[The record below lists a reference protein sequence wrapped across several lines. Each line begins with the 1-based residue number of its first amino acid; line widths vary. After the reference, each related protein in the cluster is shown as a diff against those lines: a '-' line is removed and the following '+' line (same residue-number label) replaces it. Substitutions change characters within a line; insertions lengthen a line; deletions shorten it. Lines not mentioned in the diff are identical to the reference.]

1 MSCCDKNYDYSI
13 LWRPIDINKCRI
25 RNRISMSGMGTFTPT
40 MAEQYETESGLRYYE
55 ERAKG
60 GIGLIHTGAYFI
72 DEKTAQ
78 GGRTLDFST
87 DKSIPSGTVLT
98 ERVHRWGAKIFAQL
112 SCGTGRNGMPQIGER
127 VPISSSENP
136 SFYNPSMICRP
147 LSIEEIEE
155 MMEHWKVAA
164 RNAMNMGFDG
174 IQIHAHAGYLMDQ
187 FMSEIWNHR
196 KDKYGG
202 SFENRC
208 RFTMETVDAIRS
220 VVGPNFP
227 ITYRISLDHRFPG
240 GRTLEESMK
249 ILDVLDKCGI
259 DAFDI
264 DAACY
269 ETMDYIFPT
278 RYTGEACMAY
288 VCEEARKHLTKPII
302 NTGNHS
308 MESAVDLL
316 KSGNADI
323 VQFGRQS
330 IADPQFA
337 NKLREGRREDVRPC
351 IVCNEECIGRIFG
364 RLTQLSCTVNPSVGF
379 ESYMEVKP
387 VSGPTNVVVIGGGP
401 GGMYAAEMCAKRG
414 HSVTLLEKATEL
426 GGHFLVASYPPGKG
440 EISGAI
446 RSFIVNCREAGVD
459 IRTNTEATPELV
471 ASLKPDA
478 IIIATGSVP
487 LRLPIPGLDTCG
499 CSTAEDVLTGKVDTG
514 KRVLVVGGGM
524 VGCECVEF
532 LTEREHIVD
541 MVEMKPVIG
550 EDIVPEARK
559 YIMANLEKHK
569 VTQRV
574 NARVKQFYADGV
586 DYVDT
591 VTGEEASMRGYDS
604 VVLAMGYK
612 SNNTLEE
619 KLKDLAPQVIVI
631 GEARQAP
638 GNSMEA
644 TGDALNA
651 ALAI

>member
-1 MSCCDKNYDYSI
+1 MSCCDKKYDYSI

-40 MAEQYETESGLRYYE
+40 TVDQVETESGLRYYE

-87 DKSIPSGTVLT
+87 DKSIPSGTQLT

-136 SFYNPSMICRP
+136 SFYNPDMICRA
-147 LSIEEIEE
+147 LTIDEIEE

-164 RNAMNMGFDG
+164 QNAVYMGFDG

-196 KDKYGG
+196 TDKYGG

-220 VVGPNFP
+220 VVGPDFP

-240 GRTLEESMK
+240 GRTIEESMK

-308 MESAVDLL
+308 MESAVELL

-323 VQFGRQS
+323 AQFGRQS

-379 ESYMEVKP
+379 ETAMEVKP
-387 VSGPTNVVVIGGGP
+387 VSKPTNVVVIGGGP
-401 GGMYAAEMCAKRG
+401 GGLEAARCAAERG
-414 HSVTLLEKATEL
+414 CSVTLYEKGDKI
-426 GGHFLVASYPPGKG
+426 GGTFL
-440 EISGAI
+440 
-446 RSFIVNCREAGVD
+446 
-459 IRTNTEATPELV
+459 T
-471 ASLKPDA
+471 
-478 IIIATGSVP
+478 IATGDFKWRIPQLIEWYGVQLKKLGVKVVLNAEIKADDPVLKSADAIFVATGSKSVMP
-487 LRLPIPGLDTCG
+487 NIPGIDNKKVVDVVDIHKNGMPEGERVVICGGGLSACDTAIEYG
-499 CSTAEDVLTGKVDTG
+499 AKGRKISIVEMLPDVGNDVMVVNKISVDRLLKEYGVELLTSTKVVGITDEG
-514 KRVLVVGGGM
+514 VEVEHEGAKRVVPADV
-524 VGCECVEF
+524 
-532 LTEREHIVD
+532 IVSAFGRSRNLELAD
-541 MVEMKPVIG
+541 AIQNAYPTKTTIIGDCMKPAKAGPAIREG
-550 EDIVPEARK
+550 
-559 YIMANLEKHK
+559 
-569 VTQRV
+569 
-574 NARVKQFYADGV
+574 FYA
-586 DYVDT
+586 
-591 VTGEEASMRGYDS
+591 
-604 VVLAMGYK
+604 AMA
-612 SNNTLEE
+612 
-619 KLKDLAPQVIVI
+619 LK
-631 GEARQAP
+631 
-638 GNSMEA
+638 
-644 TGDALNA
+644 
-651 ALAI
+651 

>member
-1 MSCCDKNYDYSI
+1 MSCCDKKYDYSI

-40 MAEQYETESGLRYYE
+40 TVDQVETESGLRYYE

-87 DKSIPSGTVLT
+87 DKSIPSGTQLT

-136 SFYNPSMICRP
+136 SFYNPDMICRA
-147 LSIEEIEE
+147 LTIDEIEE

-164 RNAMNMGFDG
+164 QNAVYMGFDG

-196 KDKYGG
+196 TDKYGG

-220 VVGPNFP
+220 VVGPDFP

-240 GRTLEESMK
+240 GRTIEESMK

-308 MESAVDLL
+308 MESAVALL
-316 KSGNADI
+316 ESGNADI
-323 VQFGRQS
+323 AQFGRQS

-379 ESYMEVKP
+379 ETAMEVKP
-387 VSGPTNVVVIGGGP
+387 VSKPTNVVVIGGGP
-401 GGMYAAEMCAKRG
+401 GGLEAARCAAERG
-414 HSVTLLEKATEL
+414 CSVTLYEKGDKI
-426 GGHFLVASYPPGKG
+426 GGTFL
-440 EISGAI
+440 
-446 RSFIVNCREAGVD
+446 
-459 IRTNTEATPELV
+459 T
-471 ASLKPDA
+471 
-478 IIIATGSVP
+478 IATGDFKWRIPQLIEWYGVQLKKLGVKVVLNAEIKADDPVLKSADAIFVATGSKSVMP
-487 LRLPIPGLDTCG
+487 NIPGIDNKKVVDVVDIHKNGMPEGKNVVICGGGLSACDTAIEYG
-499 CSTAEDVLTGKVDTG
+499 KAGDRHISIVEMLPQLASDVMVVNKISIDRLLNEYGVEQLTSTKVIGITDEG
-514 KRVLVVGGGM
+514 VEVEHEGEKRVIPADV
-524 VGCECVEF
+524 
-532 LTEREHIVD
+532 IVAAFGRGRSLELAD
-541 MVEMKPVIG
+541 AVQNEYPTKTVIIGDCMKPAKAG
-550 EDIVPEARK
+550 
-559 YIMANLEKHK
+559 
-569 VTQRV
+569 
-574 NARVKQFYADGV
+574 NAIREGFYA
-586 DYVDT
+586 
-591 VTGEEASMRGYDS
+591 
-604 VVLAMGYK
+604 AM
-612 SNNTLEE
+612 S
-619 KLKDLAPQVIVI
+619 LK
-631 GEARQAP
+631 
-638 GNSMEA
+638 
-644 TGDALNA
+644 
-651 ALAI
+651 

>member
-1 MSCCDKNYDYSI
+1 MSCCDKNYDYSL

-78 GGRTLDFST
+78 GGRTLDFSS

-220 VVGPNFP
+220 VVGPSFP
-227 ITYRISLDHRFPG
+227 ITYRISLDHRFSG

-249 ILDVLDKCGI
+249 ILDVLDKSGI

-308 MESAVDLL
+308 MESAVELL

-387 VSGPTNVVVIGGGP
+387 VTKPTNVVVIGGGP
-401 GGMYAAEMCAKRG
+401 GGLEAARCAAERG
-414 HSVTLLEKATEL
+414 CSVTLYEKADRL
-426 GGHFLVASYPPGKG
+426 GGTFLTIATGDFKWRIPQLIKWYEVQLKKLGVKVVLNTEIGADDPLLKSADAIFVATGSKPILPPIPGIEKAIDVEQIHRNGMPEGKKVVICGGGLSACDTAIEYAAKGDRKFTIVEMLPQLAGDVMVVNKISIDRLLNEYGVEQLVNTKVVGITDAGVEVENAEGKKVLPADVVIGAFGRARSLELADAIQNKYPTKTTIIGDCMKPAKAG
-440 EISGAI
+440 GAI
-446 RSFIVNCREAGVD
+446 REG
-459 IRTNTEATPELV
+459 
-471 ASLKPDA
+471 
-478 IIIATGSVP
+478 
-487 LRLPIPGLDTCG
+487 
-499 CSTAEDVLTGKVDTG
+499 
-514 KRVLVVGGGM
+514 
-524 VGCECVEF
+524 
-532 LTEREHIVD
+532 
-541 MVEMKPVIG
+541 
-550 EDIVPEARK
+550 
-559 YIMANLEKHK
+559 
-569 VTQRV
+569 
-574 NARVKQFYADGV
+574 FYA
-586 DYVDT
+586 
-591 VTGEEASMRGYDS
+591 
-604 VVLAMGYK
+604 AM
-612 SNNTLEE
+612 
-619 KLKDLAPQVIVI
+619 
-631 GEARQAP
+631 
-638 GNSMEA
+638 
-644 TGDALNA
+644 AL
-651 ALAI
+651 I

>member
-1 MSCCDKNYDYSI
+1 MSCCDKKYDYSI

-40 MAEQYETESGLRYYE
+40 TVDQVETESGLRYYE

-72 DEKTAQ
+72 DEKCAQ
-78 GGRTLDFST
+78 GGRTLDFSS
-87 DKSIPSGTVLT
+87 DKSIPSGTQLT

-136 SFYNPSMICRP
+136 SFYNPSMICRA
-147 LSIEEIEE
+147 LTVDEIHE

-164 RNAMNMGFDG
+164 QNAVFMGFDG

-196 KDKYGG
+196 KDQYGG

-220 VVGPNFP
+220 VVGPDFP

-240 GRTLEESMK
+240 GRTIEESMK

-308 MESAVDLL
+308 MESAVALL
-316 KSGNADI
+316 ESGNADI
-323 VQFGRQS
+323 AQFGRQS

-379 ESYMEVKP
+379 ETAMEVKP
-387 VSGPTNVVVIGGGP
+387 VSKPTNVVVIGGGP
-401 GGMYAAEMCAKRG
+401 GGLEAARCAAERG
-414 HSVTLLEKATEL
+414 CSVTLYEKGDKI
-426 GGHFLVASYPPGKG
+426 GGTFL
-440 EISGAI
+440 
-446 RSFIVNCREAGVD
+446 
-459 IRTNTEATPELV
+459 T
-471 ASLKPDA
+471 
-478 IIIATGSVP
+478 IATGDFKWRIPQLIEWYGVQLKKLGVKVVLNAEIKADDPVLKSADAIFVATGSKSVMP
-487 LRLPIPGLDTCG
+487 KIPGIDNKKVVDVVDIHKNGMPEGERVVICGGGLSACDTAIEYG
-499 CSTAEDVLTGKVDTG
+499 AKGGRKFTIVEMLPQLASDVMVVNKISIDRLLNEYGVEQLTSTKVIGITDEG
-514 KRVLVVGGGM
+514 VEVEHEGEKRVIPADV
-524 VGCECVEF
+524 
-532 LTEREHIVD
+532 IVAAFGRGRSLELAD
-541 MVEMKPVIG
+541 AVQNEYPTKTVIIGDCMKPAKAG
-550 EDIVPEARK
+550 
-559 YIMANLEKHK
+559 
-569 VTQRV
+569 
-574 NARVKQFYADGV
+574 NAIREGFYA
-586 DYVDT
+586 
-591 VTGEEASMRGYDS
+591 
-604 VVLAMGYK
+604 AM
-612 SNNTLEE
+612 S
-619 KLKDLAPQVIVI
+619 LK
-631 GEARQAP
+631 
-638 GNSMEA
+638 
-644 TGDALNA
+644 
-651 ALAI
+651 

>member
-1 MSCCDKNYDYSI
+1 MSCCDKKYDYSI

-40 MAEQYETESGLRYYE
+40 TVDQVETESGLRYYE

-78 GGRTLDFST
+78 GGRTLDFSS
-87 DKSIPSGTVLT
+87 DKSIPSGTQLT

-136 SFYNPSMICRP
+136 SFYNPSMICRA
-147 LSIEEIEE
+147 LTVDEIHE

-164 RNAMNMGFDG
+164 QNAVFMGFDG

-196 KDKYGG
+196 KDQYGG

-208 RFTMETVDAIRS
+208 RFAMETVDAIRS
-220 VVGPNFP
+220 VVGPDFP

-240 GRTLEESMK
+240 GRTIEESMK

-288 VCEEARKHLTKPII
+288 VCEEARKHLTHPII

-308 MESAVDLL
+308 MESAVALL
-316 KSGNADI
+316 ESGNADI
-323 VQFGRQS
+323 AQFGRQS

-379 ESYMEVKP
+379 ETAMEVKP
-387 VSGPTNVVVIGGGP
+387 VSKPTNVVVIGGGP
-401 GGMYAAEMCAKRG
+401 GGLEAARCAAERG
-414 HSVTLLEKATEL
+414 CSVTLYEKGDKI
-426 GGHFLVASYPPGKG
+426 GGTFL
-440 EISGAI
+440 
-446 RSFIVNCREAGVD
+446 
-459 IRTNTEATPELV
+459 T
-471 ASLKPDA
+471 
-478 IIIATGSVP
+478 IATGDFKWRIPQLIEWYGVQLKKLGVKVVLNAEIKADDPVLKSADAIFVATGSRPTVP
-487 LRLPIPGLDTCG
+487 HIPGIDNKKVIDVVDVHKNGMPEGERVVICGGGLSACDTAIEYG
-499 CSTAEDVLTGKVDTG
+499 AKGRKISIVEMLPDVGNDVMVVNKISVDRLLKEYGVELLTSTKVVGITDEG
-514 KRVLVVGGGM
+514 VEVEHEGAKRVVPADV
-524 VGCECVEF
+524 
-532 LTEREHIVD
+532 IVSAFGRSRNLELAD
-541 MVEMKPVIG
+541 AIQNAYPTKTTIIGDCMKPAKAGPAIREG
-550 EDIVPEARK
+550 
-559 YIMANLEKHK
+559 
-569 VTQRV
+569 
-574 NARVKQFYADGV
+574 FYA
-586 DYVDT
+586 
-591 VTGEEASMRGYDS
+591 
-604 VVLAMGYK
+604 AMA
-612 SNNTLEE
+612 
-619 KLKDLAPQVIVI
+619 LK
-631 GEARQAP
+631 
-638 GNSMEA
+638 
-644 TGDALNA
+644 
-651 ALAI
+651 

>member
-1 MSCCDKNYDYSI
+1 MSCCDKKYDYSI
-13 LWRPIDINKCRI
+13 LWHPIDINKCRI

-164 RNAMNMGFDG
+164 TNAVRMGFDG

-196 KDKYGG
+196 TDKYGG

-308 MESAVDLL
+308 MESAVELL

-323 VQFGRQS
+323 AQFGRQS

-401 GGMYAAEMCAKRG
+401 GGLEAARCAAERG
-414 HSVTLLEKATEL
+414 CSVTLYEKADRL
-426 GGHFLVASYPPGKG
+426 GGTFL
-440 EISGAI
+440 
-446 RSFIVNCREAGVD
+446 
-459 IRTNTEATPELV
+459 T
-471 ASLKPDA
+471 
-478 IIIATGSVP
+478 IATGDFKWRIPQLIKWYEVQLKKLGVKVVLNTEIGVDDPVLESADAVFVATGSKP
-487 LRLPIPGLDTCG
+487 VQPANPGIEKAIDVEQIHKNGMPEGKNVVICGGGLSACDTAIEYAAKGGRKFTIVEMLPQLASDVMVVNKISIDRLLNEYGVEQLVNT
-499 CSTAEDVLTGKVDTG
+499 K
-514 KRVLVVGGGM
+514 VVGITDAG
-524 VGCECVEF
+524 VE
-532 LTEREHIVD
+532 
-541 MVEMKPVIG
+541 VESAEGKKVLPADVVIGAFGRARSLELADVIQNKYPMKTTIIGDCMKPAKAGSAIREG
-550 EDIVPEARK
+550 
-559 YIMANLEKHK
+559 
-569 VTQRV
+569 
-574 NARVKQFYADGV
+574 FYA
-586 DYVDT
+586 
-591 VTGEEASMRGYDS
+591 
-604 VVLAMGYK
+604 AMA
-612 SNNTLEE
+612 
-619 KLKDLAPQVIVI
+619 LK
-631 GEARQAP
+631 
-638 GNSMEA
+638 
-644 TGDALNA
+644 
-651 ALAI
+651 

>member
-1 MSCCDKNYDYSI
+1 MSCCDKKYDYSI
-13 LWRPIDINKCRI
+13 LWHPIDINKCRI

-40 MAEQYETESGLRYYE
+40 TVDQIETESGMRYYE

-87 DKSIPSGTVLT
+87 DKSIPSGTTLT

-136 SFYNPSMICRP
+136 SFYNPDMICRA
-147 LSIEEIEE
+147 LTIDEIEE

-164 RNAMNMGFDG
+164 LNAVRMGFDG

-196 KDKYGG
+196 TDKYGG

-220 VVGPNFP
+220 VVGPDFP

-240 GRTLEESMK
+240 GRTIEESMK
-249 ILDVLDKCGI
+249 ILDVLDKSGI

-308 MESAVDLL
+308 MESAVALL
-316 KSGNADI
+316 ESGNADI

-387 VSGPTNVVVIGGGP
+387 VSKPTNVVVIGGGP
-401 GGMYAAEMCAKRG
+401 GGLEAARCAAERG
-414 HSVTLLEKATEL
+414 CSVTLYEKADHL
-426 GGHFLVASYPPGKG
+426 GGTFL
-440 EISGAI
+440 
-446 RSFIVNCREAGVD
+446 
-459 IRTNTEATPELV
+459 T
-471 ASLKPDA
+471 
-478 IIIATGSVP
+478 IATGDFKWRMPQLIEWYRVQLEKLGVKVVLNTEMSVDDP
-487 LRLPIPGLDTCG
+487 VLKSADAIFVATGSKSFMPNIPGIDNKKVIDVVDVHKNGMPEGRNVVICGGGLSACDTAIEYG
-499 CSTAEDVLTGKVDTG
+499 KAGDRHISIVEMLPDVGNDVMVVNKISVDRLLKEYNVELLTSTK
-514 KRVLVVGGGM
+514 VVGVTDEG
-524 VGCECVEF
+524 VEV
-532 LTEREHIVD
+532 EHDGVKSVVPADVVVAAFGRARNLELADAIENAYPTKTTIIGD
-541 MVEMKPVIG
+541 CMKPAKAGPAIREG
-550 EDIVPEARK
+550 
-559 YIMANLEKHK
+559 
-569 VTQRV
+569 
-574 NARVKQFYADGV
+574 FYA
-586 DYVDT
+586 
-591 VTGEEASMRGYDS
+591 
-604 VVLAMGYK
+604 AM
-612 SNNTLEE
+612 S
-619 KLKDLAPQVIVI
+619 LK
-631 GEARQAP
+631 
-638 GNSMEA
+638 
-644 TGDALNA
+644 
-651 ALAI
+651 

>member
-1 MSCCDKNYDYSI
+1 MSCCDKKYDYSI
-13 LWRPIDINKCRI
+13 LWHPIDINKCRI

-40 MAEQYETESGLRYYE
+40 TVDQIETESGMRYYE

-87 DKSIPSGTVLT
+87 DKSIPSGTTLT

-136 SFYNPSMICRP
+136 SFYNPDMICRA
-147 LSIEEIEE
+147 LTIDEIEE

-164 RNAMNMGFDG
+164 LNAVRMGFDG

-196 KDKYGG
+196 TDKYGG

-220 VVGPNFP
+220 VVGPDFP

-240 GRTLEESMK
+240 GRTIEESMK
-249 ILDVLDKCGI
+249 ILDVLDKSGI

-308 MESAVDLL
+308 MESAVALL
-316 KSGNADI
+316 ESGNADI

-387 VSGPTNVVVIGGGP
+387 VSRPTNVVVIGGGP
-401 GGMYAAEMCAKRG
+401 GGLEAARCAAERG
-414 HSVTLLEKATEL
+414 CSVTLYEKADHL
-426 GGHFLVASYPPGKG
+426 GGTFL
-440 EISGAI
+440 
-446 RSFIVNCREAGVD
+446 
-459 IRTNTEATPELV
+459 T
-471 ASLKPDA
+471 
-478 IIIATGSVP
+478 IATGDFKWRMPQLIEWYRVQLEKLGVKVVLSTEVSADDP
-487 LRLPIPGLDTCG
+487 VLKSADAIFVATGSKSFMPNIPGIDNKKVIDVVDVHKDGMPEGKNVVICGGGLSACDTAIEYG
-499 CSTAEDVLTGKVDTG
+499 AKGGRHISIVEMLPDVGNDVMVVNKISVDRLLKEYNVELLTSTK
-514 KRVLVVGGGM
+514 VVGVTDEG
-524 VGCECVEF
+524 VEV
-532 LTEREHIVD
+532 EHDGAKRIVPAD
-541 MVEMKPVIG
+541 VVVAAFGRARNLELADAIENAYPTKTTIIGDCMKPAKAGPAIREG
-550 EDIVPEARK
+550 
-559 YIMANLEKHK
+559 
-569 VTQRV
+569 
-574 NARVKQFYADGV
+574 FYA
-586 DYVDT
+586 
-591 VTGEEASMRGYDS
+591 
-604 VVLAMGYK
+604 AM
-612 SNNTLEE
+612 S
-619 KLKDLAPQVIVI
+619 LK
-631 GEARQAP
+631 
-638 GNSMEA
+638 
-644 TGDALNA
+644 
-651 ALAI
+651 

>member
-1 MSCCDKNYDYSI
+1 MSCCDKKYDYSI

-40 MAEQYETESGLRYYE
+40 TVDQVETESGLRYYE

-87 DKSIPSGTVLT
+87 DKSIPSGTQLT

-136 SFYNPSMICRP
+136 SFYNPDMICRA
-147 LSIEEIEE
+147 LTIDEIEE

-164 RNAMNMGFDG
+164 QNAVYMGFDG

-196 KDKYGG
+196 TDKYGG

-220 VVGPNFP
+220 VVGPDFP

-240 GRTLEESMK
+240 GRTIEESMK

-308 MESAVDLL
+308 MESAVALL
-316 KSGNADI
+316 ESGNADI
-323 VQFGRQS
+323 AQFGRQS

-379 ESYMEVKP
+379 ETAMEVKP
-387 VSGPTNVVVIGGGP
+387 VSKPTNVVLIGGGR
-401 GGMYAAEMCAKRG
+401 GGLEAARSAAERG
-414 HSVTLLEKATEL
+414 CSVTLYEKGDKI
-426 GGHFLVASYPPGKG
+426 GGTFL
-440 EISGAI
+440 
-446 RSFIVNCREAGVD
+446 
-459 IRTNTEATPELV
+459 T
-471 ASLKPDA
+471 
-478 IIIATGSVP
+478 IATGDFKWRIPQLIEWYGVQLKKLGVKVVLNAEIKADDPVLKSADAIFVATGSKSVMP
-487 LRLPIPGLDTCG
+487 NIPGIDNKKVVDVVDIHKNGMPEGERVVICGGGLSACDTAIEYG
-499 CSTAEDVLTGKVDTG
+499 AKGGRKFTIVEMLPQLASDVMVVNKISIDRLLNEYGVEQLTSTKVIGITDEG
-514 KRVLVVGGGM
+514 VEVEHEGEKRVIPADV
-524 VGCECVEF
+524 
-532 LTEREHIVD
+532 IVAAFGRGRSLELAD
-541 MVEMKPVIG
+541 AVQNEYPTKTVIIGDCMKPAKAG
-550 EDIVPEARK
+550 
-559 YIMANLEKHK
+559 
-569 VTQRV
+569 
-574 NARVKQFYADGV
+574 NAIREGFYA
-586 DYVDT
+586 
-591 VTGEEASMRGYDS
+591 
-604 VVLAMGYK
+604 AM
-612 SNNTLEE
+612 S
-619 KLKDLAPQVIVI
+619 LK
-631 GEARQAP
+631 
-638 GNSMEA
+638 
-644 TGDALNA
+644 
-651 ALAI
+651 

>member
-1 MSCCDKNYDYSI
+1 
-13 LWRPIDINKCRI
+13 
-25 RNRISMSGMGTFTPT
+25 MSGMGTFTPT
-40 MAEQYETESGLRYYE
+40 TVDQIETESGMRYYE

-164 RNAMNMGFDG
+164 TNAVRMGFDG

-196 KDKYGG
+196 TDKYGG

-401 GGMYAAEMCAKRG
+401 GGLEAARCAAERG
-414 HSVTLLEKATEL
+414 CSVTLYEKADRL
-426 GGHFLVASYPPGKG
+426 GGTFL
-440 EISGAI
+440 
-446 RSFIVNCREAGVD
+446 
-459 IRTNTEATPELV
+459 T
-471 ASLKPDA
+471 
-478 IIIATGSVP
+478 IATGDFKWRIPQLIKWYEVQLKKLGVKVVLNTEIGVDDPVLESADAVFVATGSKP
-487 LRLPIPGLDTCG
+487 VMPAIPGIEKAIDVEQIHKNGMPEGKNVVICGGGLSACDTAIEYAAKG
-499 CSTAEDVLTGKVDTG
+499 DRKFTIVEMLPQLASDVMVVNKISIDRLLNEYGVEQLVNTK
-514 KRVLVVGGGM
+514 VVGITDAG
-524 VGCECVEF
+524 VE
-532 LTEREHIVD
+532 
-541 MVEMKPVIG
+541 VESAEGKKVLPADVVIGAFGRARSLELADVIQNKYPMKTTIIGDCMKPAKAGSAIREG
-550 EDIVPEARK
+550 
-559 YIMANLEKHK
+559 
-569 VTQRV
+569 
-574 NARVKQFYADGV
+574 FYA
-586 DYVDT
+586 
-591 VTGEEASMRGYDS
+591 
-604 VVLAMGYK
+604 AMA
-612 SNNTLEE
+612 
-619 KLKDLAPQVIVI
+619 LK
-631 GEARQAP
+631 
-638 GNSMEA
+638 
-644 TGDALNA
+644 
-651 ALAI
+651 

>member
-1 MSCCDKNYDYSI
+1 MSCCDKKYDYSI
-13 LWRPIDINKCRI
+13 LWHPIDINKCRI

-40 MAEQYETESGLRYYE
+40 TVDQIETESGMRYYE

-164 RNAMNMGFDG
+164 TNAVRRGFDG

-196 KDKYGG
+196 TDKYGG

-227 ITYRISLDHRFPG
+227 ITYRISLAHRFPG

-308 MESAVDLL
+308 MESAVELL

-323 VQFGRQS
+323 AQFGRQS

-401 GGMYAAEMCAKRG
+401 GGLEAARCAAERG
-414 HSVTLLEKATEL
+414 CSVTLYEKADRL
-426 GGHFLVASYPPGKG
+426 GGTFL
-440 EISGAI
+440 
-446 RSFIVNCREAGVD
+446 
-459 IRTNTEATPELV
+459 T
-471 ASLKPDA
+471 
-478 IIIATGSVP
+478 IATGDFKWRIPQLIKWYEVQLKKLGVMVVLNTEIGVDVP
-487 LRLPIPGLDTCG
+487 VLESADAVFVATGSKPVMPAIPGIEK
-499 CSTAEDVLTGKVDTG
+499 AIDVEQIHKNGMPEGKN
-514 KRVLVVGGGM
+514 VVICGGGLSACDTAIEYAAK
-524 VGCECVEF
+524 GDRKF
-532 LTEREHIVD
+532 TI
-541 MVEMKPVIG
+541 VEMLPQLASDVM
-550 EDIVPEARK
+550 V
-559 YIMANLEKHK
+559 
-569 VTQRV
+569 V
-574 NARVKQFYADGV
+574 NKISIDRLLNEYGV
-586 DYVDT
+586 EQLV
-591 VTGEEASMRGYDS
+591 
-604 VVLAMGYK
+604 
-612 SNNTLEE
+612 NT
-619 KLKDLAPQVIVI
+619 
-631 GEARQAP
+631 
-638 GNSMEA
+638 
-644 TGDALNA
+644 
-651 ALAI
+651 

>member
-1 MSCCDKNYDYSI
+1 MSCCDKKYDYSV

-40 MAEQYETESGLRYYE
+40 TVDQVETESGLRYYE

-72 DEKTAQ
+72 DEKCAQ
-78 GGRTLDFST
+78 GGRTLDFSS
-87 DKSIPSGTVLT
+87 DKSIPSGTQLT

-136 SFYNPSMICRP
+136 SFYNPSMICRA
-147 LSIEEIEE
+147 LTVDEIHE

-164 RNAMNMGFDG
+164 QNAVFMGFDG

-196 KDKYGG
+196 KDQYGG

-208 RFTMETVDAIRS
+208 RFAMETVDAIRS
-220 VVGPNFP
+220 VVGPDFP

-240 GRTLEESMK
+240 GRTIEESMK

-288 VCEEARKHLTKPII
+288 VCEEARKHITHPII

-308 MESAVDLL
+308 LESAVELIE
-316 KSGNADI
+316 SGNADI
-323 VQFGRQS
+323 AQFGRQS

-379 ESYMEVKP
+379 ETAMEVKP
-387 VSGPTNVVVIGGGP
+387 VTRPTNVVVIGGGP
-401 GGMYAAEMCAKRG
+401 GGLEAARCAAERG
-414 HSVTLLEKATEL
+414 CSVTLYEKDSRL
-426 GGHFLVASYPPGKG
+426 GGTFL
-440 EISGAI
+440 
-446 RSFIVNCREAGVD
+446 
-459 IRTNTEATPELV
+459 T
-471 ASLKPDA
+471 
-478 IIIATGSVP
+478 IATGDFKWRMPQLIKWYEVQLKKLGVKVVLNTAVAADDPVLKSEDAIFVATGSRPTVP
-487 LRLPIPGLDTCG
+487 HIPGIDNKKVIDVVDVHKNGMPEGERVVICGGGLSACDTAIEYG
-499 CSTAEDVLTGKVDTG
+499 AKGRKISIVEMLPDVGNDVMVVNKISVDRLLKEYGVELLTSTKVVGITDEG
-514 KRVLVVGGGM
+514 VEVEHEGAKRVVPADV
-524 VGCECVEF
+524 
-532 LTEREHIVD
+532 IVSAFGRSRNLELAD
-541 MVEMKPVIG
+541 AIQNAYPTKTTIIGDCMKPAKAGPAIREG
-550 EDIVPEARK
+550 
-559 YIMANLEKHK
+559 
-569 VTQRV
+569 
-574 NARVKQFYADGV
+574 FYA
-586 DYVDT
+586 
-591 VTGEEASMRGYDS
+591 
-604 VVLAMGYK
+604 AMA
-612 SNNTLEE
+612 
-619 KLKDLAPQVIVI
+619 LK
-631 GEARQAP
+631 
-638 GNSMEA
+638 
-644 TGDALNA
+644 
-651 ALAI
+651 

>member
-1 MSCCDKNYDYSI
+1 MSCCDKKYDYSV

-40 MAEQYETESGLRYYE
+40 TVDQVETESGLRYYE

-72 DEKTAQ
+72 DEKCAQ
-78 GGRTLDFST
+78 GGRTLDFSS
-87 DKSIPSGTVLT
+87 DKSIPSGTQLT

-136 SFYNPSMICRP
+136 SFYNPDMICRA
-147 LSIEEIEE
+147 LTIDEIEE

-164 RNAMNMGFDG
+164 QNAVYMGFDG

-196 KDKYGG
+196 TDKYGG

-220 VVGPNFP
+220 VVGPDFP

-240 GRTLEESMK
+240 GRTIEESMK

-308 MESAVDLL
+308 MESAVALL
-316 KSGNADI
+316 ESGNADI
-323 VQFGRQS
+323 AQFGRQS

-379 ESYMEVKP
+379 ETAMEVKP
-387 VSGPTNVVVIGGGP
+387 VTRPTNVVVIGGGP
-401 GGMYAAEMCAKRG
+401 GGLEAARCAAERG
-414 HSVTLLEKATEL
+414 CSVTLYEKDSRL
-426 GGHFLVASYPPGKG
+426 GGTFL
-440 EISGAI
+440 
-446 RSFIVNCREAGVD
+446 
-459 IRTNTEATPELV
+459 T
-471 ASLKPDA
+471 
-478 IIIATGSVP
+478 IATGDFKWRMPQLIKWYEVQLKKLGVKVVLNTAVAADDPVLKSADAIFVATGSRPTVP
-487 LRLPIPGLDTCG
+487 HIPGIDNKKVIDVVDVHKNGMPEGERVVICGGGLSACDTAIEYG
-499 CSTAEDVLTGKVDTG
+499 AKGRKISIVEMLPDVGNDVMVVNKISVDRLLKEYGVELLTSTKVVGITDEG
-514 KRVLVVGGGM
+514 VEVEHEGAKRVVPADV
-524 VGCECVEF
+524 
-532 LTEREHIVD
+532 IVSAFGRSRNLELAD
-541 MVEMKPVIG
+541 AIQNAYPTKTTIIGDCMKPAKAGPAIREG
-550 EDIVPEARK
+550 LYAA
-559 YIMANLEKHK
+559 MA
-569 VTQRV
+569 
-574 NARVKQFYADGV
+574 
-586 DYVDT
+586 
-591 VTGEEASMRGYDS
+591 
-604 VVLAMGYK
+604 
-612 SNNTLEE
+612 
-619 KLKDLAPQVIVI
+619 LK
-631 GEARQAP
+631 
-638 GNSMEA
+638 
-644 TGDALNA
+644 
-651 ALAI
+651 

>member
-1 MSCCDKNYDYSI
+1 MSCCDKKYDYSV

-40 MAEQYETESGLRYYE
+40 TVDQVETESGLRYYE

-72 DEKTAQ
+72 DEKCAQ
-78 GGRTLDFST
+78 GGRTLDFSS
-87 DKSIPSGTVLT
+87 DKSIPSGTQLT

-136 SFYNPSMICRP
+136 SFYNPSMICRA
-147 LSIEEIEE
+147 LTVDEIHE

-164 RNAMNMGFDG
+164 QNAVFMGFDG

-196 KDKYGG
+196 KDQYGG

-208 RFTMETVDAIRS
+208 RFAMETVDAIRS
-220 VVGPNFP
+220 VVGPDFP

-240 GRTLEESMK
+240 GRTIEESMK

-288 VCEEARKHLTKPII
+288 VCEEARKHITHPII

-308 MESAVDLL
+308 MESAVELIE
-316 KSGNADI
+316 SGNADI
-323 VQFGRQS
+323 AQFGRQS

-379 ESYMEVKP
+379 ETAMEVKP
-387 VSGPTNVVVIGGGP
+387 VTRPTNVVVIGGGP
-401 GGMYAAEMCAKRG
+401 GGLEAARCAAERG
-414 HSVTLLEKATEL
+414 CSVTLYEKDSRL
-426 GGHFLVASYPPGKG
+426 GGTFL
-440 EISGAI
+440 
-446 RSFIVNCREAGVD
+446 
-459 IRTNTEATPELV
+459 T
-471 ASLKPDA
+471 
-478 IIIATGSVP
+478 IATGDFKWRMPQLIKWYEVQLKKLGVKVVLNTAVAADDPVLKSADAIFVATGSRPTVP
-487 LRLPIPGLDTCG
+487 HIPGIDNKKVIDVVDVHKNGMPEGERVVICGGGLSACDTAIEYG
-499 CSTAEDVLTGKVDTG
+499 AKGRKISIVEMLPDVGNDVMVVNKISVDRLLKEYGVELLTSTKVVGITDEG
-514 KRVLVVGGGM
+514 VEVEHEGAKRVVPADV
-524 VGCECVEF
+524 
-532 LTEREHIVD
+532 IVSAFGRSRNLELAD
-541 MVEMKPVIG
+541 AIQNAYPTKTTIIGDCMKPAKAGPAIREG
-550 EDIVPEARK
+550 
-559 YIMANLEKHK
+559 
-569 VTQRV
+569 
-574 NARVKQFYADGV
+574 FYA
-586 DYVDT
+586 
-591 VTGEEASMRGYDS
+591 
-604 VVLAMGYK
+604 AM
-612 SNNTLEE
+612 S
-619 KLKDLAPQVIVI
+619 LK
-631 GEARQAP
+631 
-638 GNSMEA
+638 
-644 TGDALNA
+644 
-651 ALAI
+651 

>member
-1 MSCCDKNYDYSI
+1 MPCCDKKYDYSI
-13 LWRPIDINKCRI
+13 LWHPIDINKCRI

-164 RNAMNMGFDG
+164 TNAVRMGFDG

-196 KDKYGG
+196 TDKYGG

-401 GGMYAAEMCAKRG
+401 GGLEAARCAAERG
-414 HSVTLLEKATEL
+414 CSVTLYEKADRL
-426 GGHFLVASYPPGKG
+426 GGTFL
-440 EISGAI
+440 
-446 RSFIVNCREAGVD
+446 
-459 IRTNTEATPELV
+459 T
-471 ASLKPDA
+471 
-478 IIIATGSVP
+478 IATGDFKWRIPQLIKWYEVQLKKLGVKVVLNTEIGVDDPVLESADAVFVATGSKP
-487 LRLPIPGLDTCG
+487 VMPAIPGIEKAIDVEQIHKNGMPEGKNVVICGGGLSACDTAIEYAAKG
-499 CSTAEDVLTGKVDTG
+499 DRKFTIVEMLPQLASDVMVVNKISIDRLLNEYGVEQLVNTK
-514 KRVLVVGGGM
+514 VVGITDAG
-524 VGCECVEF
+524 VE
-532 LTEREHIVD
+532 
-541 MVEMKPVIG
+541 VESAEGKKVLPADVVIGAFGRARSLELADVIQNKYPMKTTIIGDCMKPAKAGSAIREG
-550 EDIVPEARK
+550 
-559 YIMANLEKHK
+559 
-569 VTQRV
+569 
-574 NARVKQFYADGV
+574 FYA
-586 DYVDT
+586 
-591 VTGEEASMRGYDS
+591 
-604 VVLAMGYK
+604 AMA
-612 SNNTLEE
+612 
-619 KLKDLAPQVIVI
+619 LK
-631 GEARQAP
+631 
-638 GNSMEA
+638 
-644 TGDALNA
+644 
-651 ALAI
+651 

>member
-1 MSCCDKNYDYSI
+1 MSCCDKKYDYSI

-40 MAEQYETESGLRYYE
+40 TVDQVETESGLRYYE

-87 DKSIPSGTVLT
+87 DKSIPSGTQLT

-136 SFYNPSMICRP
+136 SFYNPDMICRA
-147 LSIEEIEE
+147 LTIDEIEE

-164 RNAMNMGFDG
+164 QNAVYMGFDG

-196 KDKYGG
+196 KDQYGG

-208 RFTMETVDAIRS
+208 RFAMETVDAIRS
-220 VVGPNFP
+220 VVGPDFP

-240 GRTLEESMK
+240 GRTIEESMK

-308 MESAVDLL
+308 MESAVELIE
-316 KSGNADI
+316 SGNADI
-323 VQFGRQS
+323 AQFGRQS

-379 ESYMEVKP
+379 ETAMEVKP
-387 VSGPTNVVVIGGGP
+387 VSKPTNVVVIGGGP
-401 GGMYAAEMCAKRG
+401 GGLEAARCAAERG
-414 HSVTLLEKATEL
+414 CSVTLYEKGDKI
-426 GGHFLVASYPPGKG
+426 GGTFL
-440 EISGAI
+440 
-446 RSFIVNCREAGVD
+446 
-459 IRTNTEATPELV
+459 T
-471 ASLKPDA
+471 
-478 IIIATGSVP
+478 IATGDFKWRIPQLIEWYGVQLKKLGVKVVLNAEIKADDPVLKSADAIFVATGSKSVMP
-487 LRLPIPGLDTCG
+487 NIPGIDNKKVVDVVDIHKNGMPEGERVVICGGGLSACDTAIEYG
-499 CSTAEDVLTGKVDTG
+499 AKGGRKFTIVEMLPQLASDVMVVNKISIDRLLNEYGVEQLTSTKVIGITDEG
-514 KRVLVVGGGM
+514 VEVEHEGEKRVIPADVIDAVQNEYPTKTVIIGD
-524 VGCECVEF
+524 C
-532 LTEREHIVD
+532 
-541 MVEMKPVIG
+541 MKPAKAGNVIREG
-550 EDIVPEARK
+550 
-559 YIMANLEKHK
+559 
-569 VTQRV
+569 
-574 NARVKQFYADGV
+574 FYA
-586 DYVDT
+586 
-591 VTGEEASMRGYDS
+591 
-604 VVLAMGYK
+604 AMA
-612 SNNTLEE
+612 
-619 KLKDLAPQVIVI
+619 LK
-631 GEARQAP
+631 
-638 GNSMEA
+638 
-644 TGDALNA
+644 
-651 ALAI
+651 

>member
-1 MSCCDKNYDYSI
+1 MSCCDKKYDYSI

-40 MAEQYETESGLRYYE
+40 TVDQVETESGLRYYE

-72 DEKTAQ
+72 DEKCAQ
-78 GGRTLDFST
+78 GGRTLDFSS
-87 DKSIPSGTVLT
+87 DKSIPSGTQLT

-136 SFYNPSMICRP
+136 SFYNPSMICRA
-147 LSIEEIEE
+147 LTVDEIHE

-164 RNAMNMGFDG
+164 QNAVFMGFDG

-196 KDKYGG
+196 KDQYGG

-208 RFTMETVDAIRS
+208 RFAMETVDAIRS
-220 VVGPNFP
+220 VVGPDFP

-240 GRTLEESMK
+240 GRTIEESMK

-288 VCEEARKHLTKPII
+288 VCEEARKHITHPII

-308 MESAVDLL
+308 MESAVELIE
-316 KSGNADI
+316 SGNADI
-323 VQFGRQS
+323 AQFGRQS

-379 ESYMEVKP
+379 ETAMEVKP
-387 VSGPTNVVVIGGGP
+387 VSKPTNVVVIGGGP
-401 GGMYAAEMCAKRG
+401 GGLEAARCAAERG
-414 HSVTLLEKATEL
+414 CSVTLYEKDSRL
-426 GGHFLVASYPPGKG
+426 GGTFL
-440 EISGAI
+440 
-446 RSFIVNCREAGVD
+446 
-459 IRTNTEATPELV
+459 T
-471 ASLKPDA
+471 
-478 IIIATGSVP
+478 IATGDFKWRMPQLIKWYEVQLKKLGVKVVLNTAVAADDPVLKSADAIFVATGSRPTVP
-487 LRLPIPGLDTCG
+487 HIPGIDNKKVIDVVDVHKNGMPEGERVVICGGGLSACDTAIEYG
-499 CSTAEDVLTGKVDTG
+499 AKGRKISIVEMLPDVGNDVMVVNKISVDRLLKEYGVELLTSTKVVGITDEG
-514 KRVLVVGGGM
+514 VEVEHEGAKRVVPADV
-524 VGCECVEF
+524 
-532 LTEREHIVD
+532 IVSAFGRSRNLELAD
-541 MVEMKPVIG
+541 AIQNAYPTKTTIIGDCMKPAKAGPAIREG
-550 EDIVPEARK
+550 
-559 YIMANLEKHK
+559 
-569 VTQRV
+569 
-574 NARVKQFYADGV
+574 FYA
-586 DYVDT
+586 
-591 VTGEEASMRGYDS
+591 
-604 VVLAMGYK
+604 AMA
-612 SNNTLEE
+612 
-619 KLKDLAPQVIVI
+619 LK
-631 GEARQAP
+631 
-638 GNSMEA
+638 
-644 TGDALNA
+644 
-651 ALAI
+651 

>member
-1 MSCCDKNYDYSI
+1 MSCCDKKYDYSI
-13 LWRPIDINKCRI
+13 LWHPIDINKCRI

-40 MAEQYETESGLRYYE
+40 TVDQIETESGMRYYE

-87 DKSIPSGTVLT
+87 DKSIPSGTTLT

-136 SFYNPSMICRP
+136 SFYNPDMICRA
-147 LSIEEIEE
+147 LTIDEIEE

-164 RNAMNMGFDG
+164 LNAVRMGFDG

-196 KDKYGG
+196 TDKYGG

-220 VVGPNFP
+220 VVGPDFP

-240 GRTLEESMK
+240 GRTIEESMK

-308 MESAVDLL
+308 MESAVTLL
-316 KSGNADI
+316 ESGNADI

-387 VSGPTNVVVIGGGP
+387 VSQPTNVVVIGGGP
-401 GGMYAAEMCAKRG
+401 GGLEAARCAAERG
-414 HSVTLLEKATEL
+414 CSVTLYEKSDRL
-426 GGHFLVASYPPGKG
+426 GGTFL
-440 EISGAI
+440 
-446 RSFIVNCREAGVD
+446 
-459 IRTNTEATPELV
+459 T
-471 ASLKPDA
+471 
-478 IIIATGSVP
+478 IATGEFKWRMPQLIEWYRVQLEKLGVKVVLNTEVGADDP
-487 LRLPIPGLDTCG
+487 LLKSADAIFVATGSKSFMPNIPGIDNKKVIDVVDVHKHGMPEGKNVVICGGGLSACDTAIEYG
-499 CSTAEDVLTGKVDTG
+499 KAGDRHISIVEMLPDVGNDVMMVNKISVDRLLKEYNVELLTSTK
-514 KRVLVVGGGM
+514 VVGVTDEG
-524 VGCECVEF
+524 VEV
-532 LTEREHIVD
+532 EHDGVKSVVPADVVVAAFGRARNLELADAIENAYPTKTTIIGD
-541 MVEMKPVIG
+541 CMKPAKAGPAIREG
-550 EDIVPEARK
+550 
-559 YIMANLEKHK
+559 
-569 VTQRV
+569 
-574 NARVKQFYADGV
+574 FYA
-586 DYVDT
+586 
-591 VTGEEASMRGYDS
+591 
-604 VVLAMGYK
+604 AM
-612 SNNTLEE
+612 S
-619 KLKDLAPQVIVI
+619 LK
-631 GEARQAP
+631 
-638 GNSMEA
+638 
-644 TGDALNA
+644 
-651 ALAI
+651 

>member
-1 MSCCDKNYDYSI
+1 MSCCDKNYDYSL

-78 GGRTLDFST
+78 GGRTLDFSS

-98 ERVHRWGAKIFAQL
+98 ERVHRWGAKMFAQL

-249 ILDVLDKCGI
+249 ILDVLDKSGI

-308 MESAVDLL
+308 MESAVELL

-387 VSGPTNVVVIGGGP
+387 VTKPTNVVVIGGGP
-401 GGMYAAEMCAKRG
+401 GGLEAARCAAERG
-414 HSVTLLEKATEL
+414 CSVTLYEKADRL
-426 GGHFLVASYPPGKG
+426 GGTFLTIATGDFKWRIPQLIKWYEVQLRKLGVKVVLNTEIGADDPLLKSADAIFVATGSKPILPPIPGIEKAVDVEQIHKNGMPEGKNVVICGGGLSACDTAIEYAAKGGRKFTIVEMLPQLAGDVMVVNKISIDRLLNEYGVEQLVNTKVVGITDAGVEVENAEGKKVLPADVVIGAFGRARSLELADAIQNKYPTKTTIIGDCMKPAKAG
-440 EISGAI
+440 GAI
-446 RSFIVNCREAGVD
+446 REG
-459 IRTNTEATPELV
+459 
-471 ASLKPDA
+471 
-478 IIIATGSVP
+478 
-487 LRLPIPGLDTCG
+487 
-499 CSTAEDVLTGKVDTG
+499 
-514 KRVLVVGGGM
+514 
-524 VGCECVEF
+524 
-532 LTEREHIVD
+532 
-541 MVEMKPVIG
+541 
-550 EDIVPEARK
+550 
-559 YIMANLEKHK
+559 
-569 VTQRV
+569 
-574 NARVKQFYADGV
+574 FYA
-586 DYVDT
+586 
-591 VTGEEASMRGYDS
+591 
-604 VVLAMGYK
+604 AM
-612 SNNTLEE
+612 
-619 KLKDLAPQVIVI
+619 
-631 GEARQAP
+631 
-638 GNSMEA
+638 
-644 TGDALNA
+644 AL
-651 ALAI
+651 I

>member
-1 MSCCDKNYDYSI
+1 MSCCDKKYDYSI

-40 MAEQYETESGLRYYE
+40 TVDQVETESGLRYYE

-87 DKSIPSGTVLT
+87 DKSIPSGTQLT

-136 SFYNPSMICRP
+136 SFYNPDMICRA
-147 LSIEEIEE
+147 LTIDEIEE

-164 RNAMNMGFDG
+164 QNAVYMGFDG

-196 KDKYGG
+196 TDKYGG

-220 VVGPNFP
+220 VVGPDFP

-240 GRTLEESMK
+240 GRTIEESMK

-308 MESAVDLL
+308 MESAVALL
-316 KSGNADI
+316 ESGNADI
-323 VQFGRQS
+323 AQFGRQS

-379 ESYMEVKP
+379 ETAMEVKP
-387 VSGPTNVVVIGGGP
+387 VSKPTNVVVIGGGP
-401 GGMYAAEMCAKRG
+401 GGLEAARCAAERG
-414 HSVTLLEKATEL
+414 CSVTLYEKGDKI
-426 GGHFLVASYPPGKG
+426 GGTFL
-440 EISGAI
+440 
-446 RSFIVNCREAGVD
+446 
-459 IRTNTEATPELV
+459 T
-471 ASLKPDA
+471 
-478 IIIATGSVP
+478 IATGDFKWRIPQLIEWYGVQLKKLGVKVVLNAEIKADDPVLKSADAIFVATGSKSVMP
-487 LRLPIPGLDTCG
+487 NIPGIDNKKVVDVVDIHKNGMPEGERVVICGGGLSACDTAIEYAAKG
-499 CSTAEDVLTGKVDTG
+499 GRKFTIVEMLPQLASDVMVVNKISIDRLLNEYGVEQLTSTKVIGITGEGVEVEHEG
-514 KRVLVVGGGM
+514 EKRVIPADV
-524 VGCECVEF
+524 
-532 LTEREHIVD
+532 IVAAFGRGRSLELAD
-541 MVEMKPVIG
+541 AVQNEYPTKTVIIGDCMKPAKAG
-550 EDIVPEARK
+550 
-559 YIMANLEKHK
+559 
-569 VTQRV
+569 
-574 NARVKQFYADGV
+574 NAIREGFYA
-586 DYVDT
+586 
-591 VTGEEASMRGYDS
+591 
-604 VVLAMGYK
+604 AM
-612 SNNTLEE
+612 S
-619 KLKDLAPQVIVI
+619 LK
-631 GEARQAP
+631 
-638 GNSMEA
+638 
-644 TGDALNA
+644 
-651 ALAI
+651 

>member
-1 MSCCDKNYDYSI
+1 MSCCDKNYDYSL

-78 GGRTLDFST
+78 GGRTLDFSS

-98 ERVHRWGAKIFAQL
+98 ERVHRWGAKMFAQL

-249 ILDVLDKCGI
+249 ILDVLDKSGI

-308 MESAVDLL
+308 MESAVELL

-387 VSGPTNVVVIGGGP
+387 VTKPTNVVVIGGGP
-401 GGMYAAEMCAKRG
+401 GGLEAARCAAERG
-414 HSVTLLEKATEL
+414 CSVTLYEKADRL
-426 GGHFLVASYPPGKG
+426 GGTFLTIATGDFKWRIPQLIKWYEVQLKKLGVKVVLNTEIGADDPLLKSADAIFVATGSKPILPPIPGIEKAIDVEQIHKNGMPEGKNVVICGGGLSACDTAIEYGAKGGRKFTIVEMLPQLAGDVMVVNKISIDRLLNEYGVEQLVNTKVVGITDAGVEVENAEGKKVLPADVVIGAFGRARSLELADAIQNKYPTKTTIIGDCMKPAKAG
-440 EISGAI
+440 GAI
-446 RSFIVNCREAGVD
+446 REG
-459 IRTNTEATPELV
+459 
-471 ASLKPDA
+471 
-478 IIIATGSVP
+478 
-487 LRLPIPGLDTCG
+487 
-499 CSTAEDVLTGKVDTG
+499 
-514 KRVLVVGGGM
+514 
-524 VGCECVEF
+524 
-532 LTEREHIVD
+532 
-541 MVEMKPVIG
+541 
-550 EDIVPEARK
+550 
-559 YIMANLEKHK
+559 
-569 VTQRV
+569 
-574 NARVKQFYADGV
+574 FYA
-586 DYVDT
+586 
-591 VTGEEASMRGYDS
+591 
-604 VVLAMGYK
+604 AM
-612 SNNTLEE
+612 
-619 KLKDLAPQVIVI
+619 
-631 GEARQAP
+631 
-638 GNSMEA
+638 
-644 TGDALNA
+644 AL
-651 ALAI
+651 I

>member
-1 MSCCDKNYDYSI
+1 MSCCDKKYDYSV

-40 MAEQYETESGLRYYE
+40 TVDQVETESGLRYYE

-72 DEKTAQ
+72 DEKCAQ
-78 GGRTLDFST
+78 GGRTLDFSS
-87 DKSIPSGTVLT
+87 DKSIPSGTQLT

-136 SFYNPSMICRP
+136 SFYNPDMICRA
-147 LSIEEIEE
+147 LTIDEIEE

-164 RNAMNMGFDG
+164 QNAVYMGFDG

-196 KDKYGG
+196 TDKYGG

-220 VVGPNFP
+220 VVGPDFP

-240 GRTLEESMK
+240 GRTIEESMK

-308 MESAVDLL
+308 MESAVELIE
-316 KSGNADI
+316 SGNADMP
-323 VQFGRQS
+323 QFARQS

-379 ESYMEVKP
+379 ETAMEVKP
-387 VSGPTNVVVIGGGP
+387 VSKPTNVVVIGGGP
-401 GGMYAAEMCAKRG
+401 GGLEAARCAAERG
-414 HSVTLLEKATEL
+414 CSVTLYEKGDKI
-426 GGHFLVASYPPGKG
+426 GGTFL
-440 EISGAI
+440 
-446 RSFIVNCREAGVD
+446 
-459 IRTNTEATPELV
+459 T
-471 ASLKPDA
+471 
-478 IIIATGSVP
+478 IATGDFKWRIPQLIEWYGVQLKKLGVKVVLNAEIKADDPVLKSADAIFVATGSKSVMP
-487 LRLPIPGLDTCG
+487 NIPGIDNKKVVDVVDIHKNGMPEGERVVICGGGLSACDTAIEYG
-499 CSTAEDVLTGKVDTG
+499 AKGGRKFTIVEMLPQLASDVMVVNKISIDRLLNEYGVEQLTSTKVIGITDEG
-514 KRVLVVGGGM
+514 VEVEHEGEKRVIPADVTVAAFGRGRSLELADAVQNEYPTKAVIIGD
-524 VGCECVEF
+524 C
-532 LTEREHIVD
+532 
-541 MVEMKPVIG
+541 MKPAKAGSAIREG
-550 EDIVPEARK
+550 
-559 YIMANLEKHK
+559 
-569 VTQRV
+569 
-574 NARVKQFYADGV
+574 FYA
-586 DYVDT
+586 
-591 VTGEEASMRGYDS
+591 
-604 VVLAMGYK
+604 AM
-612 SNNTLEE
+612 S
-619 KLKDLAPQVIVI
+619 LK
-631 GEARQAP
+631 
-638 GNSMEA
+638 
-644 TGDALNA
+644 
-651 ALAI
+651 

>member
-1 MSCCDKNYDYSI
+1 MSYEYEL
-13 LWRPIDINKCRI
+13 LWQPIDINGCRI

-40 MAEQYETESGLRYYE
+40 LNEQYETESGLRYYE
-55 ERAKG
+55 ERARG

-72 DEKTAQ
+72 DSMTAQ

-98 ERVHRWGAKIFAQL
+98 ERVHRWGAKMFAQL

-127 VPISSSENP
+127 VPISSSANP
-136 SFYNPSMICRP
+136 SFYNPNMICRP
-147 LSIEEIEE
+147 LTTEEIEQ
-155 MMEHWKVAA
+155 MMETWKVAA
-164 RNAMNMGFDG
+164 HNAMMMGFDG

-187 FMSEIWNHR
+187 FMSEVWNHR
-196 KDKYGG
+196 TDKYGG

-220 VVGPNFP
+220 VVGPKVP

-240 GRTLEESMK
+240 GRTIDESMK

-264 DAACY
+264 DSGCY

-308 MESAVDLL
+308 MESAVTLL

-364 RLTQLSCTVNPSVGF
+364 RLTQLSCTVNPATGL

-387 VSGPTNVVVIGGGP
+387 VTKPENVVVIGAGP
-401 GGMYAAEMCAKRG
+401 GGLEAARCAAERG
-414 HSVTLLEKATEL
+414 CSVTVYEKADHIGGTFLTISTGSFKWRMPQLIEWYGVQLKKL
-426 GGHFLVASYPPGKG
+426 GVKVVL
-440 EISGAI
+440 
-446 RSFIVNCREAGVD
+446 
-459 IRTNTEATPELV
+459 NTEMHVDDPALAGADKIFV
-471 ASLKPDA
+471 
-478 IIIATGSVP
+478 ATGSKAIMP
-487 LRLPIPGLDTCG
+487 SIPGI
-499 CSTAEDVLTGKVDTG
+499 EKVIDVEEIHRNGMPEG
-514 KRVLVVGGGM
+514 KRVVICGGGLSACDTAIEYGEKNEGRDITIVEMQSAIGNDVMVVNKISIDRLLKKYDVKQLTSTKVIGITDEGVEVENAEGHKVIPADVVVGAFGRG
-524 VGCECVEF
+524 
-532 LTEREHIVD
+532 R
-541 MVEMKPVIG
+541 
-550 EDIVPEARK
+550 
-559 YIMANLEKHK
+559 NLELADAVQIKYPTKTTIIGDCMTPAKAGHAI
-569 VTQRV
+569 REG
-574 NARVKQFYADGV
+574 FYA
-586 DYVDT
+586 
-591 VTGEEASMRGYDS
+591 
-604 VVLAMGYK
+604 AM
-612 SNNTLEE
+612 SIE
-619 KLKDLAPQVIVI
+619 
-631 GEARQAP
+631 
-638 GNSMEA
+638 
-644 TGDALNA
+644 
-651 ALAI
+651 

>member
-1 MSCCDKNYDYSI
+1 MSCCDKKYDYSI
-13 LWRPIDINKCRI
+13 LWHPIDINKCRI

-98 ERVHRWGAKIFAQL
+98 ERVHRWGANIFAQL

-164 RNAMNMGFDG
+164 TNAVRMGFDG

-196 KDKYGG
+196 TDKYGG

-401 GGMYAAEMCAKRG
+401 GGLEAARCAAERG
-414 HSVTLLEKATEL
+414 CSVTLYEKGDRL
-426 GGHFLVASYPPGKG
+426 GGTFL
-440 EISGAI
+440 
-446 RSFIVNCREAGVD
+446 
-459 IRTNTEATPELV
+459 T
-471 ASLKPDA
+471 
-478 IIIATGSVP
+478 IATGDFKWRIPQLIKWYEVQLKKLGVKVVLNTEIGVDDPVLESADAVFVATGSKP
-487 LRLPIPGLDTCG
+487 VMPAIPGIEKAIDVEQIHKNGMPEGKNVVICGGGLSACDTAIEYAAKG
-499 CSTAEDVLTGKVDTG
+499 GRKFTIVEMLPQLASDVMVVNKISIDRLLNEYGVEQLVNTK
-514 KRVLVVGGGM
+514 VVGITDAG
-524 VGCECVEF
+524 VE
-532 LTEREHIVD
+532 
-541 MVEMKPVIG
+541 VESAEGKKVLPADVVIGAFGRARSLELADVIQNKYPMKTTIIGDCMKPAKAGSAIREG
-550 EDIVPEARK
+550 
-559 YIMANLEKHK
+559 
-569 VTQRV
+569 
-574 NARVKQFYADGV
+574 FYA
-586 DYVDT
+586 
-591 VTGEEASMRGYDS
+591 
-604 VVLAMGYK
+604 AMA
-612 SNNTLEE
+612 
-619 KLKDLAPQVIVI
+619 LK
-631 GEARQAP
+631 
-638 GNSMEA
+638 
-644 TGDALNA
+644 
-651 ALAI
+651 

>member
-1 MSCCDKNYDYSI
+1 MSCCDKKYDYSV

-40 MAEQYETESGLRYYE
+40 TVDQVETESGLRYYE

-72 DEKTAQ
+72 DEKCAQ
-78 GGRTLDFST
+78 GGRTLDFSS
-87 DKSIPSGTVLT
+87 DKSIPSGTQLT

-136 SFYNPSMICRP
+136 SFYNPSMICRA
-147 LSIEEIEE
+147 LTVDEIHE

-164 RNAMNMGFDG
+164 QNAVFMGFDG

-196 KDKYGG
+196 KDQYGG

-208 RFTMETVDAIRS
+208 RFAMETVDAIRS
-220 VVGPNFP
+220 VVGPDFP

-240 GRTLEESMK
+240 GRTIEESMK

-288 VCEEARKHLTKPII
+288 VCEEARKHITHPII

-308 MESAVDLL
+308 MESAVALL
-316 KSGNADI
+316 ESGNADI
-323 VQFGRQS
+323 AQFGRQS

-379 ESYMEVKP
+379 ETAMEVKP
-387 VSGPTNVVVIGGGP
+387 VTRPTNVVVIGGGP
-401 GGMYAAEMCAKRG
+401 GGLEAARCAAERG
-414 HSVTLLEKATEL
+414 CSVTLYEKGDKI
-426 GGHFLVASYPPGKG
+426 GGTFL
-440 EISGAI
+440 
-446 RSFIVNCREAGVD
+446 
-459 IRTNTEATPELV
+459 T
-471 ASLKPDA
+471 
-478 IIIATGSVP
+478 IATGDFKWRIPQLIEWYGVQLKKLGVKVVLNAEIKADDPVLKSADAIFVATGSKSVMP
-487 LRLPIPGLDTCG
+487 NIPGIDNKKVVDVVDIHKNGMPEGERVVICGGGLSACDTAIEYG
-499 CSTAEDVLTGKVDTG
+499 AKGGRKFTIVEMLPQLASDVMVVNKISIDRLLNEYGVEQLTSTKVIGITDEG
-514 KRVLVVGGGM
+514 VEVEHEGEKRVIPADV
-524 VGCECVEF
+524 
-532 LTEREHIVD
+532 IVAAFGRGRSLELAD
-541 MVEMKPVIG
+541 AVQNEYPTKTVIIGDCMKPAKAGSAIREG
-550 EDIVPEARK
+550 
-559 YIMANLEKHK
+559 
-569 VTQRV
+569 
-574 NARVKQFYADGV
+574 FYA
-586 DYVDT
+586 
-591 VTGEEASMRGYDS
+591 
-604 VVLAMGYK
+604 AM
-612 SNNTLEE
+612 S
-619 KLKDLAPQVIVI
+619 LK
-631 GEARQAP
+631 
-638 GNSMEA
+638 
-644 TGDALNA
+644 
-651 ALAI
+651 

>member
-1 MSCCDKNYDYSI
+1 MSCCDKKYDYSV

-40 MAEQYETESGLRYYE
+40 TVDQVETESGLRYYE

-72 DEKTAQ
+72 DEKCAQ
-78 GGRTLDFST
+78 GGRTLDFSS
-87 DKSIPSGTVLT
+87 DKSIPSGTQLT

-136 SFYNPSMICRP
+136 SFYNPSMICRA
-147 LSIEEIEE
+147 LTVDEIHE

-164 RNAMNMGFDG
+164 QNAVFMGFDG

-196 KDKYGG
+196 KDQYGG

-208 RFTMETVDAIRS
+208 RFAMETVDAIRS
-220 VVGPNFP
+220 VVGPDFP

-240 GRTLEESMK
+240 GRTIEESMK

-288 VCEEARKHLTKPII
+288 VCEEARKHITHPII

-308 MESAVDLL
+308 MESAVELIE
-316 KSGNADI
+316 SGNADI
-323 VQFGRQS
+323 AQFGRQS

-379 ESYMEVKP
+379 ETAMEVKP
-387 VSGPTNVVVIGGGP
+387 VTRPTNVVVIGGGP
-401 GGMYAAEMCAKRG
+401 GGLEAARCAAERG
-414 HSVTLLEKATEL
+414 CSVTLYEKDSRL
-426 GGHFLVASYPPGKG
+426 GGTFL
-440 EISGAI
+440 
-446 RSFIVNCREAGVD
+446 
-459 IRTNTEATPELV
+459 T
-471 ASLKPDA
+471 
-478 IIIATGSVP
+478 IATGDFKWRIPQLIEWYGVQLKKLGVKVVLNAEIKADDPVLKSADAIFVATGSKSVMP
-487 LRLPIPGLDTCG
+487 NIPGINNKKVVDVVDIHKNGMPEGERVVICGGGLSACDTAIEYG
-499 CSTAEDVLTGKVDTG
+499 AKGGRKFTIVEMLPQLASDVMVVNKISIDRLLNEYGVEQLTSTKVIGITDEG
-514 KRVLVVGGGM
+514 VEVEHEGEKRVIPADV
-524 VGCECVEF
+524 
-532 LTEREHIVD
+532 IVAAFGRSRNLELAD
-541 MVEMKPVIG
+541 AIQNAYPTKTTIIGDCMKPAKAGPAIREG
-550 EDIVPEARK
+550 
-559 YIMANLEKHK
+559 
-569 VTQRV
+569 
-574 NARVKQFYADGV
+574 FYA
-586 DYVDT
+586 
-591 VTGEEASMRGYDS
+591 
-604 VVLAMGYK
+604 AMA
-612 SNNTLEE
+612 
-619 KLKDLAPQVIVI
+619 LK
-631 GEARQAP
+631 
-638 GNSMEA
+638 
-644 TGDALNA
+644 
-651 ALAI
+651 

>member
-1 MSCCDKNYDYSI
+1 MSCCDKKYDYSI
-13 LWRPIDINKCRI
+13 LWHPIDINKCRI

-40 MAEQYETESGLRYYE
+40 TVDQIETESGMRYYE

-164 RNAMNMGFDG
+164 TNAVRMGFDG

-196 KDKYGG
+196 TDKYGG

-308 MESAVDLL
+308 MESAVELIE
-316 KSGNADI
+316 SGNADI
-323 VQFGRQS
+323 AQFGRQS

-401 GGMYAAEMCAKRG
+401 GGLEAARCAAERG
-414 HSVTLLEKATEL
+414 CSVTLYEKADRL
-426 GGHFLVASYPPGKG
+426 GGTFL
-440 EISGAI
+440 
-446 RSFIVNCREAGVD
+446 
-459 IRTNTEATPELV
+459 T
-471 ASLKPDA
+471 
-478 IIIATGSVP
+478 IATGDFKWRIPQLIKWYEVQLKKLGVKVVLNTEIGVDDPVLESADAVFVATGSKP
-487 LRLPIPGLDTCG
+487 VMPAIPGIEKAIDVEQIHKNGMPEGKNVVICGGGLSACDTAIEYAAKG
-499 CSTAEDVLTGKVDTG
+499 DRKFTIVEMLPQLASDVMVVNKISIDRLLNEYGVEQLVNTK
-514 KRVLVVGGGM
+514 VVGITDAG
-524 VGCECVEF
+524 VE
-532 LTEREHIVD
+532 
-541 MVEMKPVIG
+541 VESAEGKKVLPADVVIGAFGRARSLELADVIQNKYPMKTTIIGDCMKPAKAGSAIREG
-550 EDIVPEARK
+550 
-559 YIMANLEKHK
+559 
-569 VTQRV
+569 
-574 NARVKQFYADGV
+574 FYA
-586 DYVDT
+586 
-591 VTGEEASMRGYDS
+591 
-604 VVLAMGYK
+604 AMA
-612 SNNTLEE
+612 
-619 KLKDLAPQVIVI
+619 LK
-631 GEARQAP
+631 
-638 GNSMEA
+638 
-644 TGDALNA
+644 
-651 ALAI
+651 

>member
-1 MSCCDKNYDYSI
+1 MSCCDKKYDYSI
-13 LWRPIDINKCRI
+13 LWHPIDINKCRI

-40 MAEQYETESGLRYYE
+40 TVDQIETESGMRYYE

-87 DKSIPSGTVLT
+87 DKSIPSGTQLT

-136 SFYNPSMICRP
+136 SFYNPDMICRA
-147 LSIEEIEE
+147 LTVDEIHE

-164 RNAMNMGFDG
+164 QNAVYMGFDG

-196 KDKYGG
+196 TDKYGG

-220 VVGPNFP
+220 VVGPDFP

-240 GRTLEESMK
+240 GRTIEESMK

-288 VCEEARKHLTKPII
+288 VCEEARKHITHPII

-308 MESAVDLL
+308 MESAVALL
-316 KSGNADI
+316 ESGNADI
-323 VQFGRQS
+323 AQFGRQS

-387 VSGPTNVVVIGGGP
+387 VSKPTNVVVIGGGP
-401 GGMYAAEMCAKRG
+401 GGLEAARCAAERG
-414 HSVTLLEKATEL
+414 CSVTLYEKADHL
-426 GGHFLVASYPPGKG
+426 GGTFL
-440 EISGAI
+440 
-446 RSFIVNCREAGVD
+446 
-459 IRTNTEATPELV
+459 T
-471 ASLKPDA
+471 
-478 IIIATGSVP
+478 IATGDFKWRMPQLIEWYRVQLEKLGVKVVLNTEMSVDDP
-487 LRLPIPGLDTCG
+487 VLKSADAIFVATGSKSFMPNIPGIDNKKVIDVVDVHKNGMPEGRNVVICGGGLSACDTAIEYG
-499 CSTAEDVLTGKVDTG
+499 AKGGRHISIVEMLPDVGNDVMVVNKISVDRLLKEYNVELLTSTK
-514 KRVLVVGGGM
+514 VVGVTDEG
-524 VGCECVEF
+524 VEV
-532 LTEREHIVD
+532 EHDGAKRIVPAD
-541 MVEMKPVIG
+541 VVVAAFGRARNLELADAIENAYPTKTTIIGDCMKPAKAGPAIREG
-550 EDIVPEARK
+550 
-559 YIMANLEKHK
+559 
-569 VTQRV
+569 
-574 NARVKQFYADGV
+574 FYA
-586 DYVDT
+586 
-591 VTGEEASMRGYDS
+591 
-604 VVLAMGYK
+604 AM
-612 SNNTLEE
+612 S
-619 KLKDLAPQVIVI
+619 LK
-631 GEARQAP
+631 
-638 GNSMEA
+638 
-644 TGDALNA
+644 
-651 ALAI
+651 